1 MELFTHAK
9 AVRLKSRHDKFLYA
23 DEDELHVTQDRNGS
37 SPNAR
42 WAVEPV
48 PHAPGAIRL
57 RSRYG
62 RYLAASAE
70 AFLLGMTGRKVLQV
84 APAPGGR
91 PDPSVEWEPVKDGFQ
106 ARFKS
111 RVGAGRGGGGNV
123 KYLRANGG
131 VPPWRNSVTHD
142 VPHRSATQDWVLWD
156 VEIVQVLTPAAT
168 PGAGLDHA
176 ASALQAPESPSPPKL
191 RPAPTPHEAHHRPTK
206 SHPTPPPH
214 PEYKPPSPP
223 HPEYAPP
230 PPPPTA
236 KPEPKLSKLE
246 SSYTFSAALH
256 KVEGRAIHYLIAD
269 DNGDVEDD
277 IESQAFTFNG
287 SSLEELTDKLQE
299 ETGIDDLIVCTRS
312 PINGKLTP
320 LLLRLPPNNAAMHI
334 VLVRESSKVAETF
347 PFPYG
352 S

>member
-42 WAVEPV
+42 WTVETV

-62 RYLAASAE
+62 RYLAASSE
-70 AFLLGMTGRKVLQV
+70 AFLLGMTGRKVLQ
-84 APAPGGR
+84 ASPAPGGR
-91 PDPSVEWEPVKDGFQ
+91 PDASVEWEPVRDGFQ

-111 RVGAGRGGGGNV
+111 RAGGGRGSGS

-142 VPHRSATQDWVLWD
+142 VPHRTATQDWVLWD
-156 VEIVQVLTPAAT
+156 VEIVQVLTPGPAT
-168 PGAGLDHA
+168 PAGAQSKPADVVHA
-176 ASALQAPESPSPPKL
+176 PDSPPAPKL
-191 RPAPTPHEAHHRPTK
+191 RPAPTPHEAHHRPAK

-214 PEYKPPSPP
+214 PEYVSSPP
-223 HPEYAPP
+223 PQYAPP
-230 PPPPTA
+230 PPPTT
-236 KPEPKLSKLE
+236 KSEPKLSKLE

-256 KVEGRAIHYLIAD
+256 KVDGRTIHYHIAD

-277 IESQAFTFNG
+277 IETHSFTFNG

-334 VLVRESSKVAETF
+334 VLVRESAKVAKTF
-347 PFPYG
+347 PWPYG